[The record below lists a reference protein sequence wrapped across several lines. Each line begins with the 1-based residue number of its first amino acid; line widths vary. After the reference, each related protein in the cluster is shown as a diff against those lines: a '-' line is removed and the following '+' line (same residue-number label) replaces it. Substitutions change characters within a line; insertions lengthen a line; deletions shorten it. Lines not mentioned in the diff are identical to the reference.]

1 MHPMKIRIEIPS
13 IPLKEQT
20 PTVKLLLGTIEQQQ
34 MAINQLVEEVT
45 VLKEEVKRLKKHK
58 GKPRINSEPDE

>member
-34 MAINQLVEEVT
+34 MAINQT
-45 VLKEEVKRLKKHK
+45 HIKKAQCP
-58 GKPRINSEPDE
+58 GRRG